1 MNKIRGN
8 VIGTPIKPEKSI
20 LKATDLTEEQ
30 KAQARANIGV
40 PEVSE
45 LVDAVIAAFPKAE
58 EVAF

>member
-1 MNKIRGN
+1 MSKIRGS
-8 VIGTPIKPEKSI
+8 VITTPLKPEKNI

-45 LVDAVIAAFPKAE
+45 LVEAVIAALPQAE

>member
-1 MNKIRGN
+1 MSKIRGS
-8 VIGTPIKPEKSI
+8 VIATPLKPEKSI

-45 LVDAVIAAFPKAE
+45 LVDAVIAALPKAE